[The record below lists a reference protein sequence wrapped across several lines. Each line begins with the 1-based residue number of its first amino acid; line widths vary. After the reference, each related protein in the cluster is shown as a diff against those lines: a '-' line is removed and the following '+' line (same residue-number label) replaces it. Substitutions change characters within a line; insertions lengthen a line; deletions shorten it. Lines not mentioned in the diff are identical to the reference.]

1 MNFVALKMLFG
12 DRAKYLM
19 LLAGLTFS
27 TMLIVQQ
34 GSIFWGLMT
43 WSQSGITNINAPVWV
58 TDPNINQVEEIKP
71 LADTAVNVVRSV
83 PGVEWAV
90 PLYKGV
96 QRARLRDGNYEQ
108 IALVGI
114 DSSTLI
120 GRPGKVL
127 EGNIE
132 ELRSP
137 DTVALDQLG
146 VERLG
151 GPEKIHLGTTFEIN
165 DHQVRIV
172 AIVETQKS
180 FQNFPFVYMTYERA
194 LGVTPQERRK
204 LSYVLASPV
213 EGLSPEELARRIYE
227 QTGLGAFTEE
237 QFGWKTI
244 RWILKNTGIG
254 VNFGTTV
261 LLGFIVGMAIAGQ
274 TFYLFTVE
282 NLPQFGALK
291 AIGASTGMLAR
302 MILLQSFTVGL
313 IGYGVGVGL
322 ATLFGVT
329 VGGGLQLPFK
339 ETWPLLV
346 GVAVALLLICS
357 VSSAI
362 SIRKLAKLEPAI
374 VFRG

>member
-12 DRAKYLM
+12 DRAKYMM

-90 PLYKGV
+90 PLYKGI
-96 QRARLRDGNYEQ
+96 QRARLQDGNYEQ

-120 GRPGKVL
+120 GRPGRVL
-127 EGNIE
+127 EGSIE

-172 AIVETQKS
+172 AIVKTQKS
-180 FQNFPFVYMTYERA
+180 FQNFPFVYLTYERA

-213 EGLSPEELARRIYE
+213 EGLSPEELARRIHE
-227 QTGLGAFTEE
+227 QTGLGAFTED

-282 NLPQFGALK
+282 NLRQFGALK

-313 IGYGVGVGL
+313 IGYGVGIGL
-322 ATLFGVT
+322 ATLFGVI
-329 VGGGLQLPFK
+329 VGSGQRLPFK

-346 GVAVALLLICS
+346 GVGGALLMICS
-357 VSSAI
+357 LSSAI
-362 SIRKLAKLEPAI
+362 SIRKLAKLEPAE

>member
-1 MNFVALKMLFG
+1 MNYVALKMLFG

-43 WSQSGITNINAPVWV
+43 WSQSGITNVNAPVWV
-58 TDPNINQVEEIKP
+58 ADSNINQVEEIKP
-71 LADTAVNVVRSV
+71 LADTAVTVVRSV
-83 PGVEWAV
+83 PGVEWAL

-114 DSSTLI
+114 DSGTLI
-120 GRPGKVL
+120 GRPQTVL
-127 EGNIE
+127 EGKIE
-132 ELRSP
+132 DLRSP
-137 DTVALDQLG
+137 EAVAIDQLG
-146 VERLG
+146 IERLG
-151 GPEKIHLGTTFEIN
+151 GPENIHLGTTFEIN
-165 DHQVRIV
+165 DHRVKVV
-172 AIVETQKS
+172 AIVKTQKS
-180 FQNFPFVYMTYERA
+180 FQNFPFVYTTYERA
-194 LGVTPQERRK
+194 LSVTPEERRK
-204 LSYVLASPV
+204 LSYVLANPV
-213 EGLSPEELARRIYE
+213 SGVSPEELARRIHE

-237 QFGWKTI
+237 QFGWKTVQ
-244 RWILKNTGIG
+244 WILQNTGIG

-261 LLGFIVGMAIAGQ
+261 LLGFIVGMAISGQ

-302 MILLQSFTVGL
+302 MILLQSFTVGF
-313 IGYGVGVGL
+313 IGYGIGVGL
-322 ATLFGVT
+322 ATLFGLT
-329 VGGGLQLPFK
+329 AGSGGRLPFK

-357 VSSAI
+357 ISSAI

>member
-12 DRAKYLM
+12 DRAKYMM

-90 PLYKGV
+90 PLYKGI
-96 QRARLRDGNYEQ
+96 QRARLQDGNYEQ

-127 EGNIE
+127 EGSIE

-172 AIVETQKS
+172 AIVKTQKS
-180 FQNFPFVYMTYERA
+180 FQNFPFVYLTYERA

-213 EGLSPEELARRIYE
+213 EGLSPEELARRIHE
-227 QTGLGAFTEE
+227 QTGLGAFTED

-282 NLPQFGALK
+282 NLRQFGALK

-313 IGYGVGVGL
+313 IGYGVGIGL
-322 ATLFGVT
+322 ATLFGVI
-329 VGGGLQLPFK
+329 VGSGQRLPFK

-346 GVAVALLLICS
+346 GVGGALLMICS
-357 VSSAI
+357 LSSAI
-362 SIRKLAKLEPAI
+362 SIRKLAKLEPAE

>member
-1 MNFVALKMLFG
+1 MNYVALKMLFG

-43 WSQSGITNINAPVWV
+43 WSKSGITNVNAPVWV
-58 TDPNINQVEEIKP
+58 ADANINQVEEIKP
-71 LADTAVNVVRSV
+71 LADTAVTVVRSV
-83 PGVEWAV
+83 PGVEWAF

-120 GRPGKVL
+120 GRPQTVL
-127 EGNIE
+127 EGKIE
-132 ELRSP
+132 DLRSP
-137 DTVALDQLG
+137 DAVAIDQLG
-146 VERLG
+146 VQRLG
-151 GPEKIHLGTTFEIN
+151 GPENIHLGTTFEIN
-165 DHQVRIV
+165 DRRVRVV
-172 AIVETQKS
+172 AIVKTQKS
-180 FQNFPFVYMTYERA
+180 FQNFPFVYTTYERA
-194 LGVTPQERRK
+194 LSVTPEERRK

-213 EGLSPEELARRIYE
+213 SGVSPEELALRIHE

-244 RWILKNTGIG
+244 QWILQNTGIG

-261 LLGFIVGMAIAGQ
+261 LLGFIVGMAISGQ

-302 MILLQSFTVGL
+302 MILLQSFTVGF

-322 ATLFGVT
+322 ATLFGLT
-329 VGGGLQLPFK
+329 AASGGGLPFN

>member
-1 MNFVALKMLFG
+1 MNYVALKMLFG
-12 DRAKYLM
+12 DRPKYLM

-43 WSQSGITNINAPVWV
+43 WSQSGITNVNAPVWV
-58 TDPNINQVEEIKP
+58 TDSNINQVEEIKP
-71 LADTAVNVVRSV
+71 LADTTVNVVRSV
-83 PGVEWAV
+83 SGVEWAV

-114 DSSTLI
+114 ESSTLI
-120 GRPGKVL
+120 GRPGRVL

-137 DTVALDQLG
+137 DAVAIDQLG

-151 GPEKIHLGTTFEIN
+151 GPENIHLGTTFEIN
-165 DHQVRIV
+165 DHRVRVV
-172 AIVETQKS
+172 AIVKTQKS
-180 FQNFPFVYMTYERA
+180 FQNFPFVYTTYERA
-194 LGVTPQERRK
+194 LSVTPEERRK

-213 EGLSPEELARRIYE
+213 SGISPEELARRIHE
-227 QTGLGAFTEE
+227 QTGLGAFTGD

-244 RWILKNTGIG
+244 RWILQNTGIG

-261 LLGFIVGMAIAGQ
+261 LLGFIVGMAISGQ

-302 MILLQSFTVGL
+302 MILLQSFTVGS

-322 ATLFGVT
+322 ATLFGLT
-329 VGGGLQLPFK
+329 AAGGDRLPFK

-357 VSSAI
+357 VSSVI

>member
-1 MNFVALKMLFG
+1 MNVVALKMLFG

-34 GSIFWGLMT
+34 GSIFWGLMM
-43 WSQSGITNINAPVWV
+43 WSMSGITNVNVPVWV
-58 TDPNINQVEEIKP
+58 TDPNINQVEELKP
-71 LADTAVNVVRSV
+71 LADTAVTRVRSV

-108 IALVGI
+108 VSLVGI

-120 GRPGKVL
+120 GRPQQVL
-127 EGNIE
+127 AGRIE
-132 ELRSP
+132 ELRAP
-137 DTVALDQLG
+137 ETVAVDQLA

-151 GPEKIHLGTTFEIN
+151 GPEKIHVGSVFEIN
-165 DHQVRIV
+165 DHRARIV
-172 AIVETQKS
+172 AIVRTQKS
-180 FQNFPFVYMTYERA
+180 FQNIPFVYTTYERA
-194 LGVTPQERRK
+194 LGMTPPERRK
-204 LSYVLASPV
+204 LSYVLAQPV
-213 EGLSPEELARRIYE
+213 EGVAAEELAQRIQE
-227 QTGLGAFTEE
+227 ETGLGAYTEE
-237 QFGWKTI
+237 QFGWKTV

-282 NLPQFGALK
+282 NLPHFGALK
-291 AIGASTGMLAR
+291 AIGAGTGLLAK

-313 IGYGVGVGL
+313 TGYGIGVGL
-322 ATLFGVT
+322 ATLFGLT
-329 VGGGLQLPFK
+329 AAGGGRLPFVQ
-339 ETWPLLV
+339 TWPLLA
-346 GVAVALLLICS
+346 GVLIALLMICGL
-357 VSSAI
+357 SSAI
-362 SIRKLAKLEPAI
+362 SIHKLAKLEPAV

>member
-43 WSQSGITNINAPVWV
+43 WSMSGITNVNVPIWI

-71 LADTAVNVVRSV
+71 LADTAVTRVRSV

-90 PLYKGV
+90 PLYKGI
-96 QRARLRDGNYEQ
+96 QRARLRDGNFEQ
-108 IALVGI
+108 IAVVGI
-114 DSSTLI
+114 DPSTLI
-120 GRPGKVL
+120 GRPPVVL
-127 EGNIE
+127 EGRFE
-132 ELRSP
+132 DLRAP
-137 DTVALDQLG
+137 ETVAVDQLA

-151 GPEKIHLGTTFEIN
+151 GPKKFHVGATFEIN
-165 DHQVRIV
+165 DNRARIV
-172 AIVETQKS
+172 AIVKTQKS
-180 FQNFPFVYMTYERA
+180 FQNIPFIYTTYERA
-194 LGVTPQERRK
+194 LTITPPERRK
-204 LSYVLASPV
+204 LSYVLAGPMPGV
-213 EGLSPEELARRIYE
+213 DPEALAERIRE
-227 QTGLGAFTEE
+227 ETGLGAYTQE

-244 RWILKNTGIG
+244 QWILKNTGIG

-261 LLGFIVGMAIAGQ
+261 LLGFVVGMAIAGQ

-282 NLPQFGALK
+282 NLQQFGALK

-302 MILLQSFTVGL
+302 MILLQSFTVGM
-313 IGYGVGVGL
+313 IGYGVGIGL
-322 ATLFGVT
+322 ATLFGLT
-329 VGGGLQLPFK
+329 AAAGDRLPFR
-339 ETWPLLV
+339 ETWPLLA
-346 GVAVALLLICS
+346 GVLVALLMICGL
-357 VSSAI
+357 SSAI
-362 SIRKLAKLEPAI
+362 SIRKLAKLEPAV

>member
-12 DRAKYLM
+12 DRAKYMM
-19 LLAGLTFS
+19 LLAGLTFA

-43 WSQSGITNINAPVWV
+43 WSQSGITNVNVPVWV

-71 LADTAVNVVRSV
+71 LPDTAVNIVRSV
-83 PGVEWAV
+83 PGVAWAV

-120 GRPGKVL
+120 GRPGVTL

-137 DTVALDQLG
+137 ETAAIDQLG

-165 DHQVRIV
+165 DHRVRIV
-172 AIVETQKS
+172 AIVKTQKS

-194 LGVTPQERRK
+194 LAVTPQERRK
-204 LSYVLASPV
+204 LSYVLASPNSGV
-213 EGLSPEELARRIYE
+213 SSEELARRIRE
-227 QTGLGAFTEE
+227 QTQFGAYTED

-244 RWILKNTGIG
+244 GWILKNTGIG

-261 LLGFIVGMAIAGQ
+261 LLGFLVGMAIAGQ

-282 NLPQFGALK
+282 NLRQFGALK

-313 IGYGVGVGL
+313 IGYGVGIGI
-322 ATLFGVT
+322 ATLFGIVAAS
-329 VGGGLQLPFK
+329 GDRLPFR

-346 GVAVALLLICS
+346 GVGMALLIICS
-357 VSSAI
+357 LSSAI
-362 SIRKLAKLEPAI
+362 SIRKLARLEPAV

>member
-43 WSQSGITNINAPVWV
+43 WTQSGITNINAPVWV

-71 LADTAVNVVRSV
+71 LADTTVNVVRSV

-108 IALVGI
+108 IALIGI

-120 GRPGKVL
+120 GRPVTVI

-137 DTVALDQLG
+137 EAVAVDQTG

-151 GPEKIHLGTTFEIN
+151 GPDKIKVGTTFEIN
-165 DHQVRIV
+165 DHRVRIV
-172 AIVETQKS
+172 ALVYAQKS
-180 FQNFPFVYMTYERA
+180 FQNFPFVYTTYKRA
-194 LGVTPQERRK
+194 LEVTPPERRK

-213 EGLSPEELARRIYE
+213 DGVSPEELARRIHE
-227 QTGLGAFTEE
+227 QTGLGAYTKE
-237 QFGWKTI
+237 QFGWKTVK
-244 RWILKNTGIG
+244 WMLKNTGIG

-261 LLGFIVGMAIAGQ
+261 LLGFIVGMAISGQ
-274 TFYLFTVE
+274 TFYLFTIE
-282 NLPQFGALK
+282 NLRQFGALK

-302 MILLQSFTVGL
+302 MILLQSFTVGV
-313 IGYGVGVGL
+313 IGYGMGVGL
-322 ATLFGVT
+322 ATVFGLT
-329 VGGGLQLPFK
+329 ASGGALPFN
-339 ETWPLLV
+339 ETWPLLGGV
-346 GVAVALLLICS
+346 GVSLLMICS

-362 SIRKLAKLEPAI
+362 SIRKLAKLEPAV

>member
-43 WSQSGITNINAPVWV
+43 WTQSGITNINAPVWV

-71 LADTAVNVVRSV
+71 LADTTVNVVRSV

-108 IALVGI
+108 IALIGI

-120 GRPGKVL
+120 GRPVTVI

-137 DTVALDQLG
+137 EAVAVDQTG

-151 GPEKIHLGTTFEIN
+151 GPDKIKVGTTFEIN
-165 DHQVRIV
+165 DHRVRIV
-172 AIVETQKS
+172 ALVYAQKS
-180 FQNFPFVYMTYERA
+180 FQNFPFVYTTYKRA
-194 LGVTPQERRK
+194 LEVTPPERRK

-213 EGLSPEELARRIYE
+213 DGVSPEELARRIHE
-227 QTGLGAFTEE
+227 QTGLGAYTKE
-237 QFGWKTI
+237 QFGWKTVK
-244 RWILKNTGIG
+244 WMLKNTGIG
-254 VNFGTTV
+254 VNCGTTV
-261 LLGFIVGMAIAGQ
+261 LLGFIVGMAISGQ
-274 TFYLFTVE
+274 TFYLFTIE
-282 NLPQFGALK
+282 NLRQFGALK

-302 MILLQSFTVGL
+302 MILLQSFTVGV
-313 IGYGVGVGL
+313 IGYGMGVGL
-322 ATLFGVT
+322 ATVFGLT
-329 VGGGLQLPFK
+329 ASGGALPFK
-339 ETWPLLV
+339 ETWPLLG
-346 GVAVALLLICS
+346 GVAVSLLMICG

-362 SIRKLAKLEPAI
+362 SIRKLAKLEPAV

>member
-12 DRAKYLM
+12 DRAKYMM

-108 IALVGI
+108 IALIGI
-114 DSSTLI
+114 DSSTLL
-120 GRPGKVL
+120 GRPGTVL

-137 DTVALDQLG
+137 DAVAVDQTG

-151 GPEKIHLGTTFEIN
+151 GPEKIKVGTTFEIN
-165 DHQVRIV
+165 DHRVRIV
-172 AIVETQKS
+172 ALVHVQKS
-180 FQNFPFVYMTYERA
+180 FQNFPFVYTTYERA
-194 LGVTPQERRK
+194 LEVTPPERRK

-213 EGLSPEELARRIYE
+213 DGVSPEELARRIHE
-227 QTGLGAFTEE
+227 QTRLGAYTEE

-244 RWILKNTGIG
+244 WWMLENTGIG

-282 NLPQFGALK
+282 NLKQFGALK

-313 IGYGVGVGL
+313 IGYGVGIGL
-322 ATLFGVT
+322 ATLFGISAEIS
-329 VGGGLQLPFK
+329 QRLPFK

-346 GVAVALLLICS
+346 GVAVALLMICS
-357 VSSAI
+357 LSSAI
-362 SIRKLAKLEPAI
+362 SIRKLAKLEPAE

>member
-1 MNFVALKMLFG
+1 MNYVALKMLFG
-12 DRAKYLM
+12 DRPKYLM

-43 WSQSGITNINAPVWV
+43 WSQSGITNVNAPVWV
-58 TDPNINQVEEIKP
+58 TDSNINQVEEIKP
-71 LADTAVNVVRSV
+71 LADTTVSVVRSV
-83 PGVEWAV
+83 SGVEWAV

-114 DSSTLI
+114 ESSTLI
-120 GRPGKVL
+120 GRPGRVL

-137 DTVALDQLG
+137 DAVAIDQLG

-151 GPEKIHLGTTFEIN
+151 GPENIHLGTTFEIN
-165 DHQVRIV
+165 DHRVRVV
-172 AIVETQKS
+172 AIVKTQKS
-180 FQNFPFVYMTYERA
+180 FQNFPFVYTTYERA
-194 LGVTPQERRK
+194 LSVTPEERRK

-213 EGLSPEELARRIYE
+213 SGISPEELARRIHE
-227 QTGLGAFTEE
+227 QTGLGAFTGD

-244 RWILKNTGIG
+244 RWILQNTGIG

-261 LLGFIVGMAIAGQ
+261 LLGFIVGMAISGQ

-302 MILLQSFTVGL
+302 MILLQSFTVGS

-322 ATLFGVT
+322 ATLFGLT
-329 VGGGLQLPFK
+329 AAGGDRLPFK

-357 VSSAI
+357 VSSVI

>member
-1 MNFVALKMLFG
+1 MNYVALKMLFG

-43 WSQSGITNINAPVWV
+43 WSQSGITNVNAPVWV
-58 TDPNINQVEEIKP
+58 ADSNINQVEEIKP
-71 LADTAVNVVRSV
+71 LADTAVTVVRSV
-83 PGVEWAV
+83 PGVEWAL

-96 QRARLRDGNYEQ
+96 QRARLPNGNYEQ

-120 GRPGKVL
+120 GRPYTVL
-127 EGNIE
+127 EGKIE
-132 ELRSP
+132 DLRSP
-137 DTVALDQLG
+137 EAVAIDQLG

-151 GPEKIHLGTTFEIN
+151 GPKNIHLGTTFEIN
-165 DHQVRIV
+165 DHRVRVV
-172 AIVETQKS
+172 ALIKTQKS
-180 FQNFPFVYMTYERA
+180 FQNFPFVYTTYERA
-194 LGVTPQERRK
+194 LSVTPEERRK
-204 LSYVLASPV
+204 LSYVLAGPV
-213 EGLSPEELARRIYE
+213 SGVSPEELARRIHE
-227 QTGLGAFTEE
+227 QTGMGAFTEE
-237 QFGWKTI
+237 QFGWKTV

-302 MILLQSFTVGL
+302 MILLQSFTVGC

-322 ATLFGVT
+322 ATLFGLT
-329 VGGGLQLPFK
+329 AGSGGRLPFK

>member
-1 MNFVALKMLFG
+1 
-12 DRAKYLM
+12 
-19 LLAGLTFS
+19 
-27 TMLIVQQ
+27 MLIVQQ

-114 DSSTLI
+114 EASTLI

-137 DTVALDQLG
+137 DTIAIDQLG

-151 GPEKIHLGTTFEIN
+151 GPENIHLGTTFEIN

-180 FQNFPFVYMTYERA
+180 FQNFPFVYTTYERA
-194 LGVTPQERRK
+194 LGVTPPERRK
-204 LSYVLASPV
+204 LSYVLASPI
-213 EGLSPEELARRIYE
+213 EGVSPEELARRIHE

-244 RWILKNTGIG
+244 WWMLENTGIG

-329 VGGGLQLPFK
+329 VGSGQRLPFK

>member
-12 DRAKYLM
+12 DRAKYMM

-43 WSQSGITNINAPVWV
+43 WSQSGITNIHAPVWV

-83 PGVEWAV
+83 SGVEWAV

-120 GRPGKVL
+120 GRPHTVM
-127 EGNIE
+127 EGRIE
-132 ELRSP
+132 DLRAP
-137 DTVALDQLG
+137 DTVAIDQLA
-146 VERLG
+146 VKRLG
-151 GPEKIHLGTTFEIN
+151 GPEMMHLGTTFEIN
-165 DHQVRIV
+165 DHLVRVV
-172 AIVETQKS
+172 AIVHAQKS
-180 FQNFPFVYMTYERA
+180 FQNFPFIYTTYERA

-204 LSYVLASPV
+204 LSYVLASPI
-213 EGLSPEELARRIYE
+213 EGVSPEELAQHIHE
-227 QTGLGAFTEE
+227 QTGFGAYTEE
-237 QFGWKTI
+237 QFGWKTV
-244 RWILKNTGIG
+244 RWMLENTGIG

-261 LLGFIVGMAIAGQ
+261 LLGFVVGMAIAGQ
-274 TFYLFTVE
+274 TFYLFTIE
-282 NLPQFGALK
+282 NLRQFGALK

-313 IGYGVGVGL
+313 IGYGLGIGL
-322 ATLFGVT
+322 ATLFGLT
-329 VGGGLQLPFK
+329 AGSGGALPFV

-346 GVAVALLLICS
+346 GVGGALLMICS
-357 VSSAI
+357 LSSAI
-362 SIRKLAKLEPAI
+362 SIRKLAKLEPAV

>member
-1 MNFVALKMLFG
+1 MNYVALKMLFG

-43 WSQSGITNINAPVWV
+43 WSQSGITNVNAPVWV
-58 TDPNINQVEEIKP
+58 ADSNINQVEEIKP
-71 LADTAVNVVRSV
+71 LADTAVTVVRSV
-83 PGVEWAV
+83 PGVEWAL

-120 GRPGKVL
+120 GRPHTVL

-137 DTVALDQLG
+137 EAVAIDQLG
-146 VERLG
+146 IERLG
-151 GPEKIHLGTTFEIN
+151 GPENIHLGTTFEIN
-165 DHQVRIV
+165 DHRVKVV
-172 AIVETQKS
+172 AIVKTQKS
-180 FQNFPFVYMTYERA
+180 FQNFPFVYTTYERA
-194 LGVTPQERRK
+194 LSVTPEERRK

-213 EGLSPEELARRIYE
+213 SGVSPEELARRIHE

-244 RWILKNTGIG
+244 RWILENTGIG

-261 LLGFIVGMAIAGQ
+261 LLGFIVGMAISGQ

-302 MILLQSFTVGL
+302 MILLQSFTVGF
-313 IGYGVGVGL
+313 IGYGIGVGL
-322 ATLFGVT
+322 ATLFGLT
-329 VGGGLQLPFK
+329 TAGEGRLPFK

-357 VSSAI
+357 VSSGI

>member
-43 WSQSGITNINAPVWV
+43 WSQSGVSNINAPVWV
-58 TDPNINQVEEIKP
+58 TDPNINQVDEVKP
-71 LADTAVNVVRSV
+71 LADTAVTIVRSV

-90 PLYKGV
+90 PLYKGL
-96 QRARLRDGNYEQ
+96 QRARLADGNYQQ
-108 IALVGI
+108 ISLVGL

-120 GRPGKVL
+120 GRPAVIL
-127 EGNIE
+127 EGSIE
-132 ELRSP
+132 ELRAP
-137 DTVALDQLG
+137 DTVVLDQWA

-151 GPEKIHLGTTFEIN
+151 GPKKIKIGTVFEIN
-165 DHQVRIV
+165 DRKARIV
-172 AIVETQKS
+172 GIASTQKS
-180 FQNFPFVYMTYERA
+180 FQNIPFVYTTYERA
-194 LGVTPQERRK
+194 LMYTPPERRK
-204 LSYVLASPV
+204 LSYVLAKPV
-213 EGLSPEELARRIYE
+213 DGLSSEALSRRITAE
-227 QTGLGAFTEE
+227 TDLGAFTQD

-244 RWILKNTGIG
+244 QWVLENTGIG

-261 LLGFIVGMAIAGQ
+261 FLGFLVGMAISGQ

-282 NLPQFGALK
+282 NLRQFGALK

-302 MILLQSFTVGL
+302 MILLQSFTVGF

-322 ATLFGVT
+322 ATLFGV
-329 VGGGLQLPFK
+329 VVAAGGNLPFQ
-339 ETWPLLV
+339 ETWPLLL
-346 GVAVALLLICS
+346 GVFIALIGICS
-357 VSSAI
+357 LSSAI

>member
-43 WSQSGITNINAPVWV
+43 WTQSGITNVNAPVWV

-71 LADTAVNVVRSV
+71 LADTTVNVVRSV

-120 GRPGKVL
+120 GRPVTVM

-132 ELRSP
+132 ELRAP
-137 DTVALDQLG
+137 EAVAIDQTG

-151 GPEKIHLGTTFEIN
+151 GPEKIKLGTTFEIN
-165 DHQVRIV
+165 DHRVRIV
-172 AIVETQKS
+172 ALVHAQKS
-180 FQNFPFVYMTYERA
+180 FQNFPFVYMTYKRA
-194 LGVTPQERRK
+194 LEVTPPERRK

-213 EGLSPEELARRIYE
+213 DGVSPEELARRIRE
-227 QTGLGAFTEE
+227 QTGLGAYTEE
-237 QFGWKTI
+237 QFGWKTVQ
-244 RWILKNTGIG
+244 WMLKNTGIG

-274 TFYLFTVE
+274 TFYLFTIE
-282 NLPQFGALK
+282 NLRQFGALK

-322 ATLFGVT
+322 ATLFGLT
-329 VGGGLQLPFK
+329 AGSGGRLPFN

-346 GVAVALLLICS
+346 GVGVALLMICS

-362 SIRKLAKLEPAI
+362 SIRKLAKLEPAV

>member
-12 DRAKYLM
+12 DRAKYMM

-96 QRARLRDGNYEQ
+96 QRARLRNGNFEQ
-108 IALVGI
+108 ISLVGLE
-114 DSSTLI
+114 SSTLI
-120 GRPGKVL
+120 GRPATVL

-137 DTVALDQLG
+137 EAVAIDQLG

-151 GPEKIHLGTTFEIN
+151 GPEMIHLGSTFEIN
-165 DHQVRIV
+165 DHRVRIV
-172 AIVETQKS
+172 AIVKAQKS
-180 FQNFPFVYMTYERA
+180 FQGFPFVYTTYERA
-194 LGVTPQERRK
+194 LEVTPQERRK
-204 LSYVLASPV
+204 LSYVLASPI
-213 EGLSPEELARRIYE
+213 EGLSPEELAQRI
-227 QTGLGAFTEE
+227 QKHTGLGAYTGD
-237 QFGWKTI
+237 QFGWKTVQ
-244 RWILKNTGIG
+244 WILKYTGIG

-274 TFYLFTVE
+274 TFYLFTIE
-282 NLPQFGALK
+282 NLRQFGALK
-291 AIGASTGMLAR
+291 AIGASTGMLAK

-322 ATLFGVT
+322 ATLFGLT
-329 VGGGLQLPFK
+329 AGSGGRLPFN
-339 ETWPLLV
+339 ETWPLLIGV
-346 GVAVALLLICS
+346 GVALLMICS
-357 VSSAI
+357 LSSAI
-362 SIRKLAKLEPAI
+362 SIRKLAKLEPAV

>member
-1 MNFVALKMLFG
+1 MNYVALKMLFG
-12 DRAKYLM
+12 DRPKYLM

-43 WSQSGITNINAPVWV
+43 WSQSGITNVNAPVWV
-58 TDPNINQVEEIKP
+58 TDSNINQVEEIKP
-71 LADTAVNVVRSV
+71 LADTTVNVVRSV
-83 PGVEWAV
+83 SGVEWAV

-114 DSSTLI
+114 ESSTLI
-120 GRPGKVL
+120 GRPGRVL

-137 DTVALDQLG
+137 EAVAIDQLG

-151 GPEKIHLGTTFEIN
+151 GPKNIHLGTTFEIN
-165 DHQVRIV
+165 DHRVRVV
-172 AIVETQKS
+172 AIVQTQKS
-180 FQNFPFVYMTYERA
+180 FQNFPFVYTTYERA
-194 LGVTPQERRK
+194 LSVTPEERRK

-213 EGLSPEELARRIYE
+213 SGISPEELARRIHE
-227 QTGLGAFTEE
+227 QTGLGAFTAD

-244 RWILKNTGIG
+244 RWILQNTGIG

-261 LLGFIVGMAIAGQ
+261 LLGFIVGMAISGQ

-302 MILLQSFTVGL
+302 MILLQSFTVGS

-322 ATLFGVT
+322 ATLFGLIAA
-329 VGGGLQLPFK
+329 GGDRLPFK

-357 VSSAI
+357 VSSVI

>member
-1 MNFVALKMLFG
+1 MNYVALKMLFG

-43 WSQSGITNINAPVWV
+43 WSQSGITNLNVPVWV
-58 TDPNINQVEEIKP
+58 ADANINQVEEIKP
-71 LADTAVNVVRSV
+71 LADTAVTVVRSV
-83 PGVEWAV
+83 PGVEWAL

-114 DSSTLI
+114 DASTLI
-120 GRPGKVL
+120 GRPQTVL
-127 EGNIE
+127 EGRIE
-132 ELRSP
+132 DLRSP
-137 DTVALDQLG
+137 EAVAIDQLG
-146 VERLG
+146 IERLG
-151 GPEKIHLGTTFEIN
+151 GPKNIHLGTTFEIN
-165 DHQVRIV
+165 DHRVRVV
-172 AIVETQKS
+172 AIVKTQKS
-180 FQNFPFVYMTYERA
+180 FQNFPFVYTTYERA
-194 LGVTPQERRK
+194 LSVTPEERRK

-213 EGLSPEELARRIYE
+213 SGVSPEELARRINE
-227 QTGLGAFTEE
+227 QTGLGAFTQE
-237 QFGWKTI
+237 QFGWKTVQ
-244 RWILKNTGIG
+244 WILQNTGIG

-261 LLGFIVGMAIAGQ
+261 LLGFIVGMAISGQ

-302 MILLQSFTVGL
+302 MILLQSFTVGF

-322 ATLFGVT
+322 ATLFGLT
-329 VGGGLQLPFK
+329 AAGGGRLPFK
-339 ETWPLLV
+339 VTWPLLV

-357 VSSAI
+357 ISSAI

>member
-43 WSQSGITNINAPVWV
+43 WSQSGVSNINAPVWV
-58 TDPNINQVEEIKP
+58 TDPNINQVDEVKP
-71 LADTAVNVVRSV
+71 LADTAVTIVRSV

-90 PLYKGV
+90 PLYKGL
-96 QRARLRDGNYEQ
+96 QRARLADGNYQQ
-108 IALVGI
+108 ISLVGL

-120 GRPGKVL
+120 GRPSVIL
-127 EGNIE
+127 EGSIE
-132 ELRSP
+132 ELRAP
-137 DTVALDQLG
+137 DTVVLDQWAVG
-146 VERLG
+146 RLG
-151 GPEKIHLGTTFEIN
+151 GPEKIKIGTVFEIN
-165 DHQVRIV
+165 DRKARIV
-172 AIVETQKS
+172 GIASTQKS
-180 FQNFPFVYMTYERA
+180 FQNIPFVYTTYERA
-194 LGVTPQERRK
+194 LMYTPPERRK
-204 LSYVLASPV
+204 LSYVLAKPV
-213 EGLSPEELARRIYE
+213 DGLSAEALSHRITTE
-227 QTGLGAFTEE
+227 TGLGAFTQD

-244 RWILKNTGIG
+244 QWVLENTGIG

-261 LLGFIVGMAIAGQ
+261 LLGFLVGMAISGQ

-282 NLPQFGALK
+282 NLRQFGALK

-302 MILLQSFTVGL
+302 MILLQSFTVGF

-322 ATLFGVT
+322 ATLFGVL
-329 VGGGLQLPFK
+329 VAAGGNLPFQ
-339 ETWPLLV
+339 ETWPLLL
-346 GVAVALLLICS
+346 GVFIALIGICS
-357 VSSAI
+357 LSSAI

>member
-1 MNFVALKMLFG
+1 MNYVALKMLFG
-12 DRAKYLM
+12 DRPKYLM

-43 WSQSGITNINAPVWV
+43 WSQSGITNVNAPVWV
-58 TDPNINQVEEIKP
+58 TDSNINQVEEIKP
-71 LADTAVNVVRSV
+71 LADTTVNVVRSV
-83 PGVEWAV
+83 SGVEWAV

-114 DSSTLI
+114 ESSTLI
-120 GRPGKVL
+120 GRPARVL

-137 DTVALDQLG
+137 DAVAIDQLG

-151 GPEKIHLGTTFEIN
+151 GPKNIHLGTTFEIN
-165 DHQVRIV
+165 DHRVRVV
-172 AIVETQKS
+172 AIVKTQKS
-180 FQNFPFVYMTYERA
+180 FQNFPFVYTTYERA
-194 LGVTPQERRK
+194 LSVTPEERRK

-213 EGLSPEELARRIYE
+213 RGVSPEELARRIHE
-227 QTGLGAFTEE
+227 QTGLGAFTAD

-244 RWILKNTGIG
+244 RWILQNTGIG

-261 LLGFIVGMAIAGQ
+261 LLGFIVGMAISGQ

-302 MILLQSFTVGL
+302 MILLQSFTVGS

-322 ATLFGVT
+322 ATLFGLT
-329 VGGGLQLPFK
+329 AAGGDRLPFK

-357 VSSAI
+357 VSSVI

>member
-1 MNFVALKMLFG
+1 MNYVALKMLFG
-12 DRAKYLM
+12 DRPKYLM

-43 WSQSGITNINAPVWV
+43 WSQSGITNVNAPVWV
-58 TDPNINQVEEIKP
+58 TDSNINQVEEIKP
-71 LADTAVNVVRSV
+71 LADTTVNVVRSV
-83 PGVEWAV
+83 SGVEWAV
-90 PLYKGV
+90 PLFKGV

-114 DSSTLI
+114 ESSTLI
-120 GRPGKVL
+120 GRPGRVL

-137 DTVALDQLG
+137 DAVAIDQLG

-151 GPEKIHLGTTFEIN
+151 GPKNIHLGTTFEIN
-165 DHQVRIV
+165 DHRVRVV
-172 AIVETQKS
+172 AIVQTQKS
-180 FQNFPFVYMTYERA
+180 FQNFPFVYTTYERA
-194 LGVTPQERRK
+194 LSVTPEERRK

-213 EGLSPEELARRIYE
+213 SGVSPEELARRIHE
-227 QTGLGAFTEE
+227 QTGLGAFTED

-244 RWILKNTGIG
+244 RWILQNTGIG

-261 LLGFIVGMAIAGQ
+261 LLGFIVGMAISGQ

-302 MILLQSFTVGL
+302 MILLQSFTVGS

-322 ATLFGVT
+322 ATLFGLT
-329 VGGGLQLPFK
+329 AAGGDRLPFK

-357 VSSAI
+357 VSSVI

>member
-12 DRAKYLM
+12 DRAKYMM

-43 WSQSGITNINAPVWV
+43 WSQSGITNVNAPIWV

-108 IALVGI
+108 IALVGL

-120 GRPGKVL
+120 GRPHTII
-127 EGNIE
+127 EGRVE
-132 ELRSP
+132 DLRAP
-137 DTVALDQLG
+137 DTVAVDQTG
-146 VERLG
+146 VKRLG
-151 GPEKIHLGTTFEIN
+151 GAEKIHLGATFEIN
-165 DHQVRIV
+165 DHRVRIV
-172 AIVETQKS
+172 AIVYAQKS
-180 FQNFPFVYMTYERA
+180 FQNFPFVYTTYERA
-194 LGVTPQERRK
+194 LGLTPPERRK
-204 LSYVLASPV
+204 LSYVLASPQ
-213 EGLSPEELARRIYE
+213 EGVSPEELAQRIHA
-227 QTGLGAFTEE
+227 QTGFGAYTGE

-244 RWILKNTGIG
+244 WWMLENTGIG

-274 TFYLFTVE
+274 TFYLFTIE
-282 NLPQFGALK
+282 NLRQFGALK
-291 AIGASTGMLAR
+291 AIGASTAMLAR
-302 MILLQSFTVGL
+302 MILLQSFTVGV
-313 IGYGVGVGL
+313 IGYGVGIGL
-322 ATLFGVT
+322 ATVFGLT
-329 VGGGLQLPFK
+329 AGSGGALPFK
-339 ETWPLLV
+339 QTWPLLV
-346 GVAVALLLICS
+346 GVGGALFMICS
-357 VSSAI
+357 LSSAI
-362 SIRKLAKLEPAI
+362 SIRKLAKLEPAV